1 MNDSDLGLNV
11 EQASTEKAMEVEKTT
26 NRSSKYDR
34 IGERWKEAR
43 KSGESLIIRDV
54 EKSTVEGIRNFLY
67 RTFEKEDVIV
77 RSTQQETGGY
87 TMTIRKRMDGEYLQA
102 DETDG
107 EETGGEETAD
117 NNDNPS
123 TPEEAQQAIDEE
135 FFDDPISE
143 NEGSE
148 KPSNTKEDPVSLSG
162 GPVT

>member
-26 NRSSKYDR
+26 NRSSKYDP

-43 KSGESLIIRDV
+43 SNGESLIIRDV

-107 EETGGEETAD
+107 EETAGEEVTEE
-117 NNDNPS
+117 DNPS

-135 FFDDPISE
+135 FFDDPAPE

-148 KPSNTKEDPVSLSG
+148 EPSNTKEEPVSLSG